1 LIIGAIPPGLLGLFM
16 MMSECAKVGNLIAAN
31 ASVSFAMNG
40 HYKLDAPVREGGGWP
55 NRLWS

>member
-1 LIIGAIPPGLLGLFM
+1 M

-31 ASVSFAMNG
+31 AFVSFAMNG
-40 HYKLDAPVREGGGWP
+40 HHKLDAPVRGGGGSP